1 MAINTDPT
9 LTKDILKPI
18 NLPVV
23 EPEQPVVEEPV
34 IEDPSQITEQDVNL
48 VNTDNTQG
56 EIKLAGWGKA
66 ATDAWGAVMNKG
78 SEIVTESE
86 KKIYGNLKPK
96 EEITDMGGY
105 LLVKPTE
112 DLEIGDL
119 TGLLK
124 EGSNPGINFFSLG
137 EKLTT
142 DESLRAVFAFDQYD
156 QNLASFL

>member
-56 EIKLAGWGKA
+56 EIKVAGMGKA
-66 ATDAWGAVMNKG
+66 VTDAFGAVMNKG
-78 SEIVTESE
+78 SEI
-86 KKIYGNLKPK
+86 
-96 EEITDMGGY
+96 
-105 LLVKPTE
+105 
-112 DLEIGDL
+112 
-119 TGLLK
+119 
-124 EGSNPGINFFSLG
+124 
-137 EKLTT
+137 
-142 DESLRAVFAFDQYD
+142 
-156 QNLASFL
+156 